1 MLPNIQTALNT
12 TLTTETNASK
22 TYSLEDGSL
31 IDDLDAI
38 RQAVFLALSVPRYQY
53 LIYSWDYGSEL
64 DTLIGQ
70 PYEYALSEIKRYIT
84 EALTQ
89 DERVQSVGDF
99 DFTRKGSQILCVF
112 VVTTDFGAFSTE
124 TEVEI

>member
-1 MLPNIQTALNT
+1 MLPNIQTALNA

-70 PYEYALSEIKRYIT
+70 SYEYALSEIKRYIT

-89 DERVQSVGDF
+89 DERVQSVDDF
-99 DFTRKGSQILCVF
+99 GFTRKGSQILCVF
-112 VVTTDFGAFSTE
+112 VVTTDFGTFSAE